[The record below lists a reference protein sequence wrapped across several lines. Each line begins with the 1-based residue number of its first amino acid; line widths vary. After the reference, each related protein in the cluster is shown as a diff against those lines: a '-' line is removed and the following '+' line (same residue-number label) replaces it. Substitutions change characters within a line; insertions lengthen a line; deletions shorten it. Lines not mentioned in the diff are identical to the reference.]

1 MRSLSTEVWV
11 LSSGAHK
18 ADIKV
23 LSRAAVLIVSLGFSF
38 KLIYVVGRV
47 QLLAIDRLGFLE
59 ATAFLGHVAL
69 STI

>member
-1 MRSLSTEVWV
+1 M
-11 LSSGAHK
+11 
-18 ADIKV
+18 
-23 LSRAAVLIVSLGFSF
+23 LSRAAVLILSLGFSF